1 MKSKVIILTMAIL
14 IIFMVGCENQDLTTP
29 QQTTPPETEPDVVT
43 TPSIV
48 DNEEDFKKTISNEGS
63 WIICLTE
70 DLTIEEE
77 IVLAG
82 EYTNGKKDDNGNEI
96 IQRKV
101 ALYSQDDNRNVT
113 DRYTLTAPRFT
124 IESPNASIQH
134 GTFKGDLYVSASN
147 FELVGTKV
155 DGNLLFTNDEAKT
168 TFSIDD
174 ESEVTGKQELVE
186 ESTD

>member
-1 MKSKVIILTMAIL
+1 MKYRLSLVTLVFLLFFL
-14 IIFMVGCENQDLTTP
+14 IGCERQDLTTP

-48 DNEEDFKKTISNEGS
+48 DNGEDFKEAISNEGS

-70 DLTIEEE
+70 DLAIEEE

-82 EYTNGKKDDNGNEI
+82 EYTNGKKDDEGNEI

-113 DRYTLTAPRFT
+113 DRYTLTAPKFT

-134 GTFKGDLYVSASN
+134 GTFKGDLYVSAKN
-147 FELVGTKV
+147 FELVDTKV
-155 DGNLLFTNDEAKT
+155 EGNLYFNTEEAKS
-168 TFSIDD
+168 TFTMDD
-174 ESEVTGKQELVE
+174 ESEITEKQEMVE
-186 ESTD
+186 ETG